1 MSLIITKESAWKI
14 RTHGWAKAVLRSTI
28 NRRVK
33 ADLLLTLEGLFKVSR
48 VSARNQED
56 RVNLRIPNGD

>member
-14 RTHGWAKAVLRSTI
+14 RMLGWAKAVLRLTI

-33 ADLLLTLEGLFKVSR
+33 AGLLLTLDGLFKVSK
-48 VSARNQED
+48 VSARNQEV
-56 RVNLRIPNGD
+56 RVNLRIPKGD